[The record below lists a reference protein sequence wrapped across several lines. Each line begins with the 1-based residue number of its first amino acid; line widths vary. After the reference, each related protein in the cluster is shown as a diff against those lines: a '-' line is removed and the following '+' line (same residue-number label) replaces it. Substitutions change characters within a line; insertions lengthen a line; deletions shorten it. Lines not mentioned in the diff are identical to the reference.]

1 MPDDATP
8 LRAAGTAIFNFGH
21 GCEFVATA
29 TAPGSSKMLSAGYQ
43 MNRLVT
49 TVIFALGVLLPLL
62 VGIFVLV
69 GLN

>member
-1 MPDDATP
+1 
-8 LRAAGTAIFNFGH
+8 
-21 GCEFVATA
+21 
-29 TAPGSSKMLSAGYQ
+29 

>member
-1 MPDDATP
+1 
-8 LRAAGTAIFNFGH
+8 
-21 GCEFVATA
+21 
-29 TAPGSSKMLSAGYQ
+29 

-62 VGIFVLV
+62 VGIVVLV